1 MNKFNKLWGGSGGE
15 YHTDP
20 FHSDYDYTRKQ
31 LLMKDLSQRYLYL
44 LLKLKPDIVMSFG
57 GYLAVPVVIA
67 AKILGIP
74 ALTHEQTVVVGYA
87 NKLISTA

>member
-31 LLMKDLSQRYLYL
+31 ILMKDLSQRYLY
-44 LLKLKPDIVMSFG
+44 
-57 GYLAVPVVIA
+57 VIN
-67 AKILGIP
+67 
-74 ALTHEQTVVVGYA
+74 V
-87 NKLISTA
+87 